1 MVGRGIAVAGI
12 WLGIGMAIGMT
23 GLSSHPSLPGWVY
36 KWIIGGGLIATM
48 PIVLPLL
55 APQSWDKN
63 G

>member
-23 GLSSHPSLPGWVY
+23 GSAHPNLPGWVY
-36 KWIIGGGLIATM
+36 KWIIGGALIATM